1 MEKMRLGRTNLNIT
15 RLGWGSIP
23 LQRANDEEA
32 LDVVKAVIDMGVDFI
47 DTARAYTTSEKRIGL
62 VLEKSKKPMVISS
75 KSMVRTEK
83 IYDDVLTSIENL
95 KVKKINIYNFHN
107 VSNINDYNT
116 IMSAG
121 GGYNGLKRAKKEG
134 LIDHIGIT
142 SHNLKILEQA
152 IEDNFFDVIMT
163 CYSFLEPDSA
173 ERIFPKAREK
183 DIGIIAMKSFS
194 GGVIEEAGPAL
205 RYVLQAKDILL
216 IPGSETV
223 EKAKKNW
230 KIFTGSREITK
241 EDIEYIELL
250 KKRTEKVFC
259 RRCDYCLPCSE
270 GISIQYAVG
279 LKQAYNRF
287 GPGAKWLLESFD
299 KARNCTGCG
308 QCAERCPYSLP
319 IPDLIKE
326 NLSWLDEQLKNLK

>member
-1 MEKMRLGRTNLNIT
+1 MEKTRLGRTNLNVT

-32 LDVVKAVIDMGVDFI
+32 MSVVKAVIDMGVDFI

-62 VLEKSKKPMVISS
+62 VLEKSKKPIVISS

-83 IYDDVLTSIENL
+83 IYDDVHTSLENL

-107 VSNINDYNT
+107 VSNFNDYNT
-116 IMSAG
+116 IMVPG
-121 GGYNGLKRAKKEG
+121 GAYSGLMRAKEHG

-142 SHNLKILEQA
+142 SHNLKVLKKA

-163 CYSFLEPDSA
+163 CYSFLEPDAA
-173 ERIFPKAREK
+173 ERIFPKARAK

-205 RYVLQAKDILL
+205 RYVLQAKDIVP
-216 IPGSETV
+216 IPGSESV
-223 EKAKKNW
+223 EKARNNW
-230 KIFTGSREITK
+230 EIFTGSREITS
-241 EDIEYIELL
+241 EDTEYMDSVR
-250 KKRTEKVFC
+250 KKTEKVFC

-279 LKQAYNRF
+279 LKQAFNRF

-299 KARNCTGCG
+299 KARNCSGCG
-308 QCAERCPYSLP
+308 QCMERCPYGLQ
-319 IPDLIKE
+319 IPEIIKE
-326 NLSWLDEQLKNLK
+326 NLAWLDEQLKKIK

>member
-1 MEKMRLGRTNLNIT
+1 MEKVRLGRTNLMVT
-15 RLGWGSIP
+15 KLGWGSIP
-23 LQRANDEEA
+23 VQRVGDEEA
-32 LDVVKAVIDMGVDFI
+32 LSVVKAVIDMGVDFL

-62 VLEKSKKPMVISS
+62 ALEETKNPIVLSS
-75 KSMVRTEK
+75 KSMVRSEK
-83 IYDDVLTSIENL
+83 IYDDVLMSLENL
-95 KVKKINIYNFHN
+95 KVKKLNIYNFHN
-107 VSNINDYNT
+107 VANFEDYNI
-116 IMSAG
+116 IMGKG
-121 GGYNGLKRAKKEG
+121 GAFSGLMRAKEQG
-134 LIDHIGIT
+134 IIDHIGIT
-142 SHNLKILEQA
+142 SHNLKVLERA

-163 CYSFLEPDSA
+163 CYSFLEPDAA
-173 ERIFPKAREK
+173 ERIFPKAKAK
-183 DIGIIAMKSFS
+183 DIGILAMKTFS
-194 GGVIEEAGPAL
+194 GGVIEEPGPAL
-205 RYVLQAKDILL
+205 RYVLQSKDIVP

-230 KIFTGSREITK
+230 EIFTGNREITRA
-241 EDIEYIELL
+241 DIEYMESV
-250 KKRTEKVFC
+250 KKKTEKIFC

-308 QCAERCPYSLP
+308 LCAERCPYGLP

-326 NLSWLDEQLKNLK
+326 NLAWLDEQMKNLK